1 MNDVEPQRPLRVFLC
16 HSTSDKEA
24 IRDLYRRLVA
34 DGIEPWLDEENIL
47 PGQDWHQE
55 ITKAIRNVDIVIVCF
70 SNKSVNKTGYIQR
83 EIKYALDVADEQPA
97 GAIFLIPLKLEE
109 CEIPDALRRWQ
120 YVNYFEGSGYER
132 LMKALR
138 HRAMTL
144 GVLAG
149 ELRIKSARRNESTE
163 AGIGS
168 LTERERE
175 VIKLVARGLTN
186 KQIADSM
193 AVTSAKVRQYLSLVF
208 NKLAISDRFDLIIYA
223 YQHGLTSYTEHEE
236 RPLRTGVAEL
246 AAGERLA
253 LLISDGTEF
262 ADELGALARQAG
274 FKLGSFP
281 PALLHRQME
290 IIEEGSLAAYELVI
304 LVRGD
309 EFVRTTNERLYST
322 LSRFVFDGGK
332 LFATS
337 WVAWENDGHGIL
349 NDALPF
355 KHVVNSCAENFPVTC
370 RHTEGE
376 LSKLMFPANMTFRT
390 SSETFERKE
399 DSTVLC
405 EMYDGVP
412 FFGFR
417 RYGSGVCYYLNSCQ
431 HYCSGSGN
439 MPSPLSSPSLRAS
452 LGRVF
457 EWIFES
463 SN

>member
-24 IRDLYRRLVA
+24 IRDLYRRLVN

-120 YVNYFEGSGYER
+120 YVNYFEESGYER

-149 ELRIKSARRNESTE
+149 GLRIRSARRNESTE
-163 AGIGS
+163 ARVGS
-168 LTERERE
+168 LTRRERE
-175 VIKLVARGLTN
+175 VIKLVALGLTN
-186 KQIADSM
+186 KQIAESM
-193 AVTSAKVRQYLSLVF
+193 AVTSAQVRQYLSYVF
-208 NKLAISDRFDLIIYA
+208 NKLAIADRFDLIIYA
-223 YQHGLTSYTEHEE
+223 YQHGLTSHAEHEE
-236 RPLRTGVAEL
+236 GPLQMDAAEP
-246 AAGERLA
+246 AAGERSA

-262 ADELGALARQAG
+262 ADELGALSRQAG
-274 FKLGSFP
+274 FRLVSFP
-281 PALLHRQME
+281 RALLHRQTE
-290 IIEEGSLAAYELVI
+290 IIEEGSLAPYELVI
-304 LVRGD
+304 LVRGED
-309 EFVRTTNERLYST
+309 FTQITNERFYSM

-337 WVAWENDGHGIL
+337 WVAWENDRHGIL

-355 KHVVNSCAENFPVTC
+355 KHVTDTFDENLPVTC
-370 RHTEGE
+370 GPAGGE
-376 LSKLMFPANMTFRT
+376 LSKRLFHSEMSFRT
-390 SSETFERKE
+390 SFETLTRREG
-399 DSTVLC
+399 STVLG
-405 EMYDGVP
+405 EMSDGTP

-417 RYGSGVCYYLNSCQ
+417 RYGLGNCYYLNSCQ
-431 HYCSGSGN
+431 HSCDIS
-439 MPSPLSSPSLRAS
+439 MASPLSGSSLSAS
-452 LGRVF
+452 LARVF